1 MKRFINSLLL
11 IICSTALLWANE
23 AEKPSQPENKKDY
36 ISCFTQWDN
45 KLHTLQTHFIQ
56 TTEFDG
62 LLISRSEGELSYQKD
77 GSKLRLDNLDGEH
90 ITQTALTNKKKI
102 WILDDKEKEISSL
115 SWQEW
120 SAGQPNKAL
129 FDFGNYTALIANHNA
144 TVLEYKQDTVLLKLT
159 PKSEQENYTLYVA
172 IKQSDCFPTD
182 IRIVSDL
189 MKTSAVLSDTQINT
203 KLNEG
208 LFKRIK

>member
-11 IICSTALLWANE
+11 IIWSTALLWANE

-45 KLHTLQTHFIQ
+45 KLHTLQTHFIK

-90 ITQTALTNKKKI
+90 ITQTALTDKKQI
-102 WILDDKEKEISSL
+102 WILDEKGQEISTL
-115 SWQEW
+115 SWNDW
-120 SAGQPNKAL
+120 ITGQPNQAL
-129 FDFGNYTALIANHNA
+129 FDFGNYAALMARHETSVFEHKDA
-144 TVLEYKQDTVLLKLT
+144 RVLLRLK
-159 PKSEQENYTLYVA
+159 PKDKPQNYTLYVSINEA
-172 IKQSDCFPTD
+172 DCFPISIT
-182 IRIVSDL
+182 IQSEL
-189 MKTSAVLSDTQINT
+189 MKTTALLTQQQVNQALP
-203 KLNEG
+203 KD
-208 LFKRIK
+208 LFKGIK